1 MKIVKTISGKALSKV
16 GIGSYGIGG
25 RAHRYVGEVDHD
37 SDREYIDA
45 LVNQFSLGYN
55 FTEISAAVAGGKSA
69 DLFVK
74 AMKEASL
81 DRNDLFITHSLWP
94 KDINVIDNA

>member
-1 MKIVKTISGKALSKV
+1 MKIVKTISGKELSKV

-25 RAHRYVGEVDHD
+25 RAHRYVGEVDHN

-45 LVNQFSLGYN
+45 LINQFNVGYN
-55 FTEISAAVAGGKSA
+55 FTEISAAIAGGKSA

-74 AMKEASL
+74 AMKESFQKLAS
-81 DRNDLFITHSLWP
+81 
-94 KDINVIDNA
+94 